1 MVENIP
7 EKIDGREGAKVS
19 SSRQTV
25 VSAYN
30 SKVKKSVARDS
41 ASTGLPKLDAMFFFG
56 VFRKHWRWM
65 IPVGMLLSLLG
76 IVGILAYFKP
86 TYEARFRLEVDPSN
100 YIVFNENSSKSTPEF
115 VELQKAIMF
124 SNSVLEKVV
133 ADKTVA
139 AVPSIA
145 RSRDPVQALK
155 KEVKVTSAAGNR
167 LVDVKFQDADPKVAA
182 SVVNTLVDE
191 FLRSRRSIEQIRTSS
206 QERNVSAAL
215 NKAET
220 EVESAKQ
227 RVRDLSMQ
235 SVKSDTIL
243 GESDSGKIDTTY
255 LDNIRIQRMEIASQ
269 LSILQLNLAELKSA
283 YDRDLDTQNAEKLQ
297 SKATTISEEVL
308 EKDIVVL
315 TAKQQYEVAKLQLKD
330 LDANTSI
337 GLKNP
342 IYVQAKR
349 KVDFLQ
355 EELRRIRESR
365 TKELLDRGNLSSTD
379 ERRDRI
385 AQLTSEI
392 SQLRT
397 KRDVLESQVKDY
409 LVSLKQSSATSVDL
423 QFAEADLVEW
433 NNIRGTV
440 HERRIRLQTERDAID
455 DVRELERA
463 ITPKLPVEELPYM
476 QLAGASLLGLAIP
489 FLLGLLLE
497 LRSRKVD
504 DANQLET
511 RSQLSVLGE
520 ISTIPVATTGNLTK
534 KRRSHA
540 RELRLFEESVDSLST
555 TLTLRDD
562 LKNCRVFTVTSA
574 LSGEGKTSVSCQL
587 VVSLARSTSS
597 KVLLID
603 GDLRAPDV
611 HHVFGREMTSGLVG
625 YLNGTD
631 EWRDLI
637 DREWNESIHILTSGH
652 LKGSPHRILSN
663 GRFEKLIEEARE
675 EYDYIVIDTPPV
687 LPASEA
693 LLFAKCADAVLMCAL
708 RDKSR
713 IEQLIQAYHRLDSS
727 GANVV
732 GSVLSGV
739 PVKEYASYYGD
750 YYASK
755 V

>member
-1 MVENIP
+1 MV
-7 EKIDGREGAKVS
+7 
-19 SSRQTV
+19 
-25 VSAYN
+25 
-30 SKVKKSVARDS
+30 
-41 ASTGLPKLDAMFFFG
+41 
-56 VFRKHWRWM
+56 
-65 IPVGMLLSLLG
+65 PVGILLSLIG
-76 IVGILAYFKP
+76 VAGALAFFKP
-86 TYEARFRLEVDPSN
+86 TYEAKFRLEVDPSN
-100 YIVFNENSSKSTPEF
+100 YIVFSDSAIKSSPEF
-115 VELQKAIMF
+115 VEFQKAILF

-139 AVPSIA
+139 SVPSIA
-145 RSRDPVQALK
+145 KAKDPVQALR
-155 KEVKVTSAAGNR
+155 KEVKVTASAGNR
-167 LVDVKFQDADPKVAA
+167 LVDVKFLNPDPKIAA
-182 SVVNTLVDE
+182 NVVNTLVDE
-191 FLRSRRSIEQIRTSS
+191 FLRSRRSIEQVRTSG
-206 QERNVSAAL
+206 QERNVLAAL
-215 NKAET
+215 SKAES
-220 EVESAKQ
+220 EVEAAKQ

-243 GESDSGKIDTTY
+243 GESESGKIDTSY
-255 LDNIRIQRMEIASQ
+255 LDNIRMQRMELASQ

-283 YDRDLDTQNAEKLQ
+283 YERDLEVQTTEKTLTKEA
-297 SKATTISEEVL
+297 SISEEIL

-315 TAKQQYEVAKLQLKD
+315 TARQQYENAKLQLKD
-330 LDANTSI
+330 LDTNTAI

-349 KVDFLQ
+349 RVDFFQ
-355 EELRRIRESR
+355 EELERIRDSR
-365 TKELLDRGNLSSTD
+365 KKELLDRGNLTSTD
-379 ERRDRI
+379 ERRSRI
-385 AQLTSEI
+385 AQLSNEI

-397 KRDVLESQVKDY
+397 KRDVLEAQVKDY

-433 NNIRGTV
+433 NNIRATV

-463 ITPKLPVEELPYM
+463 IVPKLPVEELPYL
-476 QLAGASLLGLAIP
+476 QLGAASAAGLAIP
-489 FLLGLLLE
+489 FLIGFLME

-511 RSQLSVLGE
+511 RSRLAVLGE
-520 ISTIPVATTGNLTK
+520 ISTIPVATTGKLTK
-534 KRRSHA
+534 KRRSHS

-555 TLTLRDD
+555 TLTLRED
-562 LKNCRVFTVTSA
+562 LKQCKVFTITSA

-611 HHVFGREMTSGLVG
+611 HHVFGREMTAGLVG

-631 EWRDLI
+631 EWQNLV

-663 GRFEKLIEEARE
+663 GRFEKLIQEARQ

-713 IEQLIQAYHRLDSS
+713 IEQLVQAYHRLESS
-727 GANVV
+727 GAKVA

-755 V
+755 A

>member
-1 MVENIP
+1 M
-7 EKIDGREGAKVS
+7 S
-19 SSRQTV
+19 SSRQSV
-25 VSAYN
+25 GAAYKPN
-30 SKVKKSVARDS
+30 TKTSVARNS
-41 ASTGLPKLDAMFFFG
+41 SNIGLPKIDALFCLG
-56 VFRKHWRWM
+56 VLRKHWRWM
-65 IPVGMLLSLLG
+65 VPVGILLSLIG
-76 IVGILAYFKP
+76 VAGALAFFKP
-86 TYEARFRLEVDPSN
+86 TYEAKFRLEVDPSN
-100 YIVFNENSSKSTPEF
+100 YIVFSDSAIKSSPEF
-115 VELQKAIMF
+115 VEFQKAILF

-139 AVPSIA
+139 SVPSIA
-145 RSRDPVQALK
+145 KAKDPVQALR
-155 KEVKVTSAAGNR
+155 KEVKVTASAGNR
-167 LVDVKFQDADPKVAA
+167 LVDVKFLNPDPKIAA
-182 SVVNTLVDE
+182 NVVNTLVDE
-191 FLRSRRSIEQIRTSS
+191 FLRSRRSIEQVRTSG
-206 QERNVSAAL
+206 QERNVLAAL
-215 NKAET
+215 SKAES
-220 EVESAKQ
+220 EVEAAKQ

-243 GESDSGKIDTTY
+243 GESESGKIDTSY
-255 LDNIRIQRMEIASQ
+255 LDNIRMQRMELASQ

-283 YDRDLDTQNAEKLQ
+283 YERDLEVQTTEKTLTKEA
-297 SKATTISEEVL
+297 SISEEIL

-315 TAKQQYEVAKLQLKD
+315 TARQQYENAKLQLKD
-330 LDANTSI
+330 LDTNTAI

-349 KVDFLQ
+349 RVDFFQ
-355 EELRRIRESR
+355 EELERIRDSR
-365 TKELLDRGNLSSTD
+365 KKELLDRGNLTSTD
-379 ERRDRI
+379 ERRSRI
-385 AQLTSEI
+385 AQLSNEI

-397 KRDVLESQVKDY
+397 KRDVLEAQVKDY

-433 NNIRGTV
+433 NNIRATV

-463 ITPKLPVEELPYM
+463 IVPKLPVEELPYL
-476 QLAGASLLGLAIP
+476 QLGAASAAGLAIP
-489 FLLGLLLE
+489 FLIGFLME

-511 RSQLSVLGE
+511 RSRLAVLGE
-520 ISTIPVATTGNLTK
+520 ISTIPVATTGKLTK
-534 KRRSHA
+534 KRRSHS

-555 TLTLRDD
+555 TLTLRED
-562 LKNCRVFTVTSA
+562 LKQCKVFTITSA

-611 HHVFGREMTSGLVG
+611 HHVFGREMTAGLVG

-631 EWRDLI
+631 EWQNLV

-663 GRFEKLIEEARE
+663 GRFEKLIQEARQ

-713 IEQLIQAYHRLDSS
+713 IEQLVQAYHRLESS
-727 GANVV
+727 GAKVA

-755 V
+755 A

>member
-1 MVENIP
+1 M
-7 EKIDGREGAKVS
+7 S
-19 SSRQTV
+19 SSRQSV
-25 VSAYN
+25 GAAYKPN
-30 SKVKKSVARDS
+30 TKTSVARNS
-41 ASTGLPKLDAMFFFG
+41 SNIGLPKIDALFFLG

-65 IPVGMLLSLLG
+65 VPVGILLSLIG
-76 IVGILAYFKP
+76 VAGVLAFFKP
-86 TYEARFRLEVDPSN
+86 TYEAKFRLEVDPSN
-100 YIVFNENSSKSTPEF
+100 YIVFSDSAIKSSPEF
-115 VELQKAIMF
+115 VELQKAILF

-139 AVPSIA
+139 SVPTIA
-145 RSRDPVQALK
+145 KAKDPVEALR
-155 KEVKVTSAAGNR
+155 KEVKVTASAGYR
-167 LVDVKFQDADPKVAA
+167 LVDVKFLNPDPKIAA
-182 SVVNTLVDE
+182 NVVNTLVDE
-191 FLRSRRSIEQIRTSS
+191 FLRSRRSIEQVRTSG
-206 QERNVSAAL
+206 QERNVLAAL
-215 NKAET
+215 SKAES
-220 EVESAKQ
+220 EVEAAKQ

-243 GESDSGKIDTTY
+243 GESESGKIDTSY
-255 LDNIRIQRMEIASQ
+255 LDNIRMQRMELASQ

-283 YDRDLDTQNAEKLQ
+283 YERDQEVQTTEKTLTKEA
-297 SKATTISEEVL
+297 SISEEIL

-315 TAKQQYEVAKLQLKD
+315 TARQQYENAKLQLKD
-330 LDANTSI
+330 LDTNTAI

-349 KVDFLQ
+349 RVDFFQ
-355 EELRRIRESR
+355 EELERIRDSR
-365 TKELLDRGNLSSTD
+365 KKELLDRGNLTSTD
-379 ERRDRI
+379 ERRSRI
-385 AQLTSEI
+385 AQLSNEI

-397 KRDVLESQVKDY
+397 KRDVLEAQVKDY

-433 NNIRGTV
+433 NNIRATV

-463 ITPKLPVEELPYM
+463 IVPKLPVEELPYL
-476 QLAGASLLGLAIP
+476 QLGAASAAGLAIP
-489 FLLGLLLE
+489 FLIGFLME

-511 RSQLSVLGE
+511 RSRLAVLGE
-520 ISTIPVATTGNLTK
+520 ISTIPVATTGKLTK
-534 KRRSHA
+534 KRRSHS

-555 TLTLRDD
+555 TLTLRED
-562 LKNCRVFTVTSA
+562 LKQCKVFTITSA

-611 HHVFGREMTSGLVG
+611 HHVFGREMTAGLVG

-631 EWRDLI
+631 EWQNLV

-663 GRFEKLIEEARE
+663 GRFEKLIQEARQ

-713 IEQLIQAYHRLDSS
+713 IEQLVQAYHRLESS
-727 GANVV
+727 GAKVA

-755 V
+755 A

>member
-1 MVENIP
+1 MV
-7 EKIDGREGAKVS
+7 
-19 SSRQTV
+19 
-25 VSAYN
+25 
-30 SKVKKSVARDS
+30 
-41 ASTGLPKLDAMFFFG
+41 
-56 VFRKHWRWM
+56 
-65 IPVGMLLSLLG
+65 PVGILLSLIG
-76 IVGILAYFKP
+76 VAGVLAFFKP
-86 TYEARFRLEVDPSN
+86 TYEAKFRLEVDPSN
-100 YIVFNENSSKSTPEF
+100 YIVFSDSAIKSSPEF
-115 VELQKAIMF
+115 VEFQKAILF

-139 AVPSIA
+139 SVPSIA
-145 RSRDPVQALK
+145 KAKDPVQALR
-155 KEVKVTSAAGNR
+155 KEVKVTASAGNR
-167 LVDVKFQDADPKVAA
+167 LVDVKFLNPDPKIAA
-182 SVVNTLVDE
+182 NVVNTLVDE
-191 FLRSRRSIEQIRTSS
+191 FLRSRRSIEQVRTSG
-206 QERNVSAAL
+206 QERNVLAAL
-215 NKAET
+215 SKAES
-220 EVESAKQ
+220 EVEAAKQ

-243 GESDSGKIDTTY
+243 GESESGKIDTSY
-255 LDNIRIQRMEIASQ
+255 LDNIRMQRMELASQ

-283 YDRDLDTQNAEKLQ
+283 YERDLEVQTTEKTLTKEA
-297 SKATTISEEVL
+297 SISEEIL

-315 TAKQQYEVAKLQLKD
+315 TARQQYENAKLQLKD
-330 LDANTSI
+330 LDTNTAI

-349 KVDFLQ
+349 RVDFFQ
-355 EELRRIRESR
+355 EELERIRDSR
-365 TKELLDRGNLSSTD
+365 KKELLDRGNLTSTD
-379 ERRDRI
+379 ERRSRI
-385 AQLTSEI
+385 AQLSNEI

-397 KRDVLESQVKDY
+397 KRDVLEAQVKDY

-433 NNIRGTV
+433 NNIRATV

-463 ITPKLPVEELPYM
+463 IVPKLPVEELPYL
-476 QLAGASLLGLAIP
+476 QLGAASAAGLAIP
-489 FLLGLLLE
+489 FLIGFLME

-511 RSQLSVLGE
+511 RSRLAVLGE
-520 ISTIPVATTGNLTK
+520 ISTIPVATTGKLTK
-534 KRRSHA
+534 KRRSHS

-555 TLTLRDD
+555 TLTLRED
-562 LKNCRVFTVTSA
+562 LKQCKVFTITSA

-611 HHVFGREMTSGLVG
+611 HHVFGREMTAGLVG

-631 EWRDLI
+631 EWQNLV

-663 GRFEKLIEEARE
+663 GRFEKLIQEARQ

-713 IEQLIQAYHRLDSS
+713 IEQLVQAYHRLESS
-727 GANVV
+727 GAKVA

-755 V
+755 A

>member
-1 MVENIP
+1 MV
-7 EKIDGREGAKVS
+7 
-19 SSRQTV
+19 
-25 VSAYN
+25 
-30 SKVKKSVARDS
+30 
-41 ASTGLPKLDAMFFFG
+41 
-56 VFRKHWRWM
+56 
-65 IPVGMLLSLLG
+65 PVGILLSLIG
-76 IVGILAYFKP
+76 VAGVLAFFKP
-86 TYEARFRLEVDPSN
+86 TYEAKFRLEVDPSN
-100 YIVFNENSSKSTPEF
+100 YIVFSDSAIKSSPEF
-115 VELQKAIMF
+115 VELQKAILF

-139 AVPSIA
+139 SVPSIA
-145 RSRDPVQALK
+145 KAKDPVQALR
-155 KEVKVTSAAGNR
+155 KEVKVTASAGNR
-167 LVDVKFQDADPKVAA
+167 LVDVKFLNPDPKIAA
-182 SVVNTLVDE
+182 NVVNTLVDE
-191 FLRSRRSIEQIRTSS
+191 FLRSRRSIEQVRTSG
-206 QERNVSAAL
+206 QERNVLAAL
-215 NKAET
+215 SKAES
-220 EVESAKQ
+220 EVEAAKQ

-243 GESDSGKIDTTY
+243 GESESGKIDTSY
-255 LDNIRIQRMEIASQ
+255 LDNIRMQRMELASQ

-283 YDRDLDTQNAEKLQ
+283 YERDLEVQTTEKTLTKEA
-297 SKATTISEEVL
+297 SISEEIL

-315 TAKQQYEVAKLQLKD
+315 TARQQYENAKLQLKD
-330 LDANTSI
+330 LDTNTAI

-349 KVDFLQ
+349 RVDFFQ
-355 EELRRIRESR
+355 EELERIRDSR
-365 TKELLDRGNLSSTD
+365 KKELLDRGNLTSTD
-379 ERRDRI
+379 ERRSRI
-385 AQLTSEI
+385 AQLSNEI

-397 KRDVLESQVKDY
+397 KRDVLEAQVKDY

-433 NNIRGTV
+433 NNIRATV

-463 ITPKLPVEELPYM
+463 IVPKLPVEELPYL
-476 QLAGASLLGLAIP
+476 QLGAASAAGLAIP
-489 FLLGLLLE
+489 FLIGFLME

-511 RSQLSVLGE
+511 RSRLAVLGE
-520 ISTIPVATTGNLTK
+520 ISTIPVATTGKLTK
-534 KRRSHA
+534 KRRSHS

-555 TLTLRDD
+555 TLTLRED
-562 LKNCRVFTVTSA
+562 LKQCKVFTITSA

-611 HHVFGREMTSGLVG
+611 HHVFGREMTAGLVG

-631 EWRDLI
+631 EWQNLV
-637 DREWNESIHILTSGH
+637 DREGNESIHILTSGH

-663 GRFEKLIEEARE
+663 GRFEKLIQEARQ

-713 IEQLIQAYHRLDSS
+713 IEQLVQAYHRLESS
-727 GANVV
+727 GAKVA

-755 V
+755 A

>member
-1 MVENIP
+1 M
-7 EKIDGREGAKVS
+7 S
-19 SSRQTV
+19 SSRQSVGAVYKPNMKT
-25 VSAYN
+25 
-30 SKVKKSVARDS
+30 SVARNS
-41 ASTGLPKLDAMFFFG
+41 SNIGLPKIDALFFLG

-65 IPVGMLLSLLG
+65 VPVGILLSLIG
-76 IVGILAYFKP
+76 VAGVLAFFKP
-86 TYEARFRLEVDPSN
+86 TYEAKFRLEVDPSN
-100 YIVFNENSSKSTPEF
+100 YIVFSDSAIKSSPEF
-115 VELQKAIMF
+115 VELQKAILF

-139 AVPSIA
+139 SVPTIA
-145 RSRDPVQALK
+145 KAKDPVEALR
-155 KEVKVTSAAGNR
+155 KEVKVTASAGYR
-167 LVDVKFQDADPKVAA
+167 LVDVKFLNPDPKIAA
-182 SVVNTLVDE
+182 NVVNTLVDE
-191 FLRSRRSIEQIRTSS
+191 FLRSRRSIEQVRTSG
-206 QERNVSAAL
+206 QERNVLAAL
-215 NKAET
+215 SKAES
-220 EVESAKQ
+220 EVEAAKQ

-243 GESDSGKIDTTY
+243 GESESGKIDTSY
-255 LDNIRIQRMEIASQ
+255 LDNIRMQRMELASQ

-283 YDRDLDTQNAEKLQ
+283 YERDQEVQTTEKTLTKEA
-297 SKATTISEEVL
+297 SISEEIL

-315 TAKQQYEVAKLQLKD
+315 TARQQYENAKLQLKD
-330 LDANTSI
+330 LDTNTAI

-349 KVDFLQ
+349 RVDFFQ
-355 EELRRIRESR
+355 EELERIRDSR
-365 TKELLDRGNLSSTD
+365 KKELLDRGNLTSTD
-379 ERRDRI
+379 ERRIRI
-385 AQLTSEI
+385 AQLSNEI

-397 KRDVLESQVKDY
+397 KRDVLEAQVKDY

-433 NNIRGTV
+433 NNIRATV

-463 ITPKLPVEELPYM
+463 IVPKLPVEELPYL
-476 QLAGASLLGLAIP
+476 QLGAASAAGLTIP
-489 FLLGLLLE
+489 FLIGLLME

-511 RSQLSVLGE
+511 RSRLAVLGE
-520 ISTIPVATTGNLTK
+520 ISTIPVATTGKLTK
-534 KRRSHA
+534 KRRSHS

-555 TLTLRDD
+555 TLTLRED
-562 LKNCRVFTVTSA
+562 LKQCKVFTITSA

-611 HHVFGREMTSGLVG
+611 HHVFGREMTAGLVG

-631 EWRDLI
+631 EWQNLV

-663 GRFEKLIEEARE
+663 GRFEKLIQEARQ

-713 IEQLIQAYHRLDSS
+713 IEQLVQAYHRLESS
-727 GANVV
+727 GAKVA

-755 V
+755 A